1 VSSRSGEASVNCYTP
16 LYLTFTL
23 LYIILV
29 NCSVS
34 LLDFCDAAALNLGTV
49 FYLLKQVALS
59 FVGTSCR
66 MITAH
71 TTVLCRWYN
80 QKLIRVM
87 SPLSGGDG

>member
-1 VSSRSGEASVNCYTP
+1 MAAITKNVFSN
-16 LYLTFTL
+16 
-23 LYIILV
+23 V

-34 LLDFCDAAALNLGTV
+34 LLDFCDAAALILSTV

-71 TTVLCRWYN
+71 TTVS
-80 QKLIRVM
+80 VV
-87 SPLSGGDG
+87 LSEVNTGHVSAVWR